1 MQPIRVLKAVMV
13 AATAAVI
20 GWAVLFIVRNYAGS
34 GRCAGGACPTGSGAR
49 TGLAFLFAA
58 VGVLGLFGAVNW
70 AIGKGCWPKRQV
82 WGVLAPAGLLAGL
95 LPGWLLYDG
104 LTGGRLDLQWSAA
117 RDRPDTAEALG
128 NWSVGSTLVQAR
140 GNGLTAYA
148 ARDGAQRW
156 QRPAPAGESVCAMSD
171 RTSGGTG
178 LVAFGGYLKP
188 CDTVALVNLSTG
200 QPVWQQKTDGDP
212 AVIKAA
218 DARIALADG
227 TAVVAENG
235 AVRGLAAGDGA
246 ERWKRTE
253 AEGCRVA
260 AVGASAARALVVDR
274 CGTDAFRLS
283 SLDARTGEESW
294 NSALPSGKEVHVLS
308 AEPAVVVVDGKALPF
323 DGRGHGR
330 AAIPLALPR
339 DYIGFAARP
348 VTRAVITGDVLVTAV
363 TPDWNPAPRSVG
375 AYALSDG
382 HQVWTQHFDDEVSA
396 LALRPDG
403 RLAVLTRDGG
413 GDGTIRPLDVRT
425 GQSAGGIEPLT
436 GEDSLIGPWSVELFP
451 DPHGYVIAN
460 RSLTGDY
467 PPALG
472 ARR

>member
-1 MQPIRVLKAVMV
+1 MRVTKAVMV
-13 AATAAVI
+13 ALAGAVV
-20 GWAVLFIVRNYAGS
+20 GWAVLFVTRNYAGS

-49 TGLAFLFAA
+49 TGLAFLF
-58 VGVLGLFGAVNW
+58 VIGGVLALFAAVNW
-70 AIGKGCWPKRQV
+70 AIGRGGWPRRQV

-104 LTGGRLDLQWSAA
+104 LTGGRLDLQWSAG

-128 NWSVGSTLVQAR
+128 NWAVGSTLVQVRA
-140 GNGLTAYA
+140 NALTAYA
-148 ARDGAQRW
+148 TRDGSQRW
-156 QRPAPAGESVCAMSD
+156 QRPAPGGESVCAMSD

-188 CDTVALVNLSTG
+188 CDTVALVNLSDG
-200 QPVWQQKTDGDP
+200 QPVWQRTTDADP
-212 AVIKAA
+212 EVIKAA

-246 ERWKRTE
+246 ERWKRPE
-253 AEGCRVA
+253 AEGCRAA

-274 CGTDAFRLS
+274 CGEALRLS
-283 SLDARTGEESW
+283 SLNARTGEPGWS
-294 NSALPSGKEVHVLS
+294 STLPSGKEVHVLS
-308 AEPAVVVVDGKALPF
+308 AEPAVVAVDGKALPF
-323 DGRGHGR
+323 DGAGRGR

-348 VTRAVITGDVLVTAV
+348 VTRAAIVGDVLVTAV
-363 TPDWNPAPRSVG
+363 SPGWNPAPRAVG
-375 AYALSDG
+375 AYALADG
-382 HQVWTQHFDDEVSA
+382 RQVWTRHFDDEVSA

-403 RLAVLTRDGG
+403 RLAVLTRNGG
-413 GDGTIRPLDVRT
+413 GDGTVRPLDVRT
-425 GQSAGGIEPLT
+425 GQPAGGIEPLA

-460 RSLTGDY
+460 RTLTGDY